1 MNIEKRKALALQFI
15 VITFLIFTGLFGAGL
30 LVFTSELNNSL
41 DEQLDNLVSE
51 LSDEV
56 IESDGKIHLD
66 KPRRFT
72 KKQPLGRLAR
82 IELFDS
88 QGRFLEHHGVP
99 GARKLIAEDKEIQEA
114 NVNLRSTFMVLT
126 SDRDK
131 KLGYLQVQLPTTLR
145 DRAIRKYMI
154 TMGII
159 SIFGLFILS
168 ITGFILSKIWVKP
181 LTSSYNILKQFT
193 EDATHELKTPLAT
206 IEACGDNMEEEYKE
220 DKNLGAR
227 LAVIKRS
234 TGRMNKLVE
243 DLILLIQLGN
253 PSLTS
258 GFTTFQSLSINR
270 LVHQVLDDFEFRLME
285 KQIAVE
291 TDLGDK
297 LQLNGEESKLRRLLD
312 NLLENALRYTD
323 NGGSIKI
330 FARARGNYLNLKITD
345 TGIGIPEE
353 SLAKIF
359 DRFYRVDKAR
369 SRAQGGVGLGLAI
382 VKGIVDMHQGNI
394 SIQSEVDKG
403 TTISVTLPMGSSGI

>member
-88 QGRFLEHHGVP
+88 QGKFLEHHGVP
-99 GARKLIAEDKEIQEA
+99 GAKKLIAEDKEIQEA

-159 SIFGLFILS
+159 SIFGLLILS

-206 IEACGDNMEEEYKE
+206 IEACVDNMEEEYKE
-220 DKNLGAR
+220 DKNLAAR

-253 PSLTS
+253 PSLAS